1 MDILKYCSERICDS
15 PFDVRKHIA
24 PLVGA
29 ALVSGASTLLSNE
42 MNRANAQYSFNKQK
56 EYNNWLL
63 GHQTQEEVA
72 DARAAGL
79 NPAFMNGSQL
89 GAAPSPPSYDTPEF
103 ENPFDLSNL
112 MMFGKLAADTEMSKA
127 NASYMNEQAEGLRIE
142 NERRKAEDKE
152 VSDYLNENVTFDNVD
167 QYLKEHGELPSTII
181 ISSKGATGR
190 LSAKQRIKQYEAQ
203 IQDVS
208 INAVRNEF
216 ESMVTNAQIT
226 NPKVMAAIEDMPYRS
241 WVALVHQTANVMAS
255 TSNLEKEG
263 AILDIEKVTA
273 QLEQDIQR
281 DSNIYQY
288 IDKLFSGDFE
298 WKDLAK
304 VAVMM
309 FTGAFGKL
317 NFAPLGTRKTSSS
330 NTNSSNV
337 NSTSQS
343 TVNSTSRSRVDVY
356 PHSPR

>member
-1 MDILKYCSERICDS
+1 MVIFKYCSGRICDS
-15 PFDVRKHIA
+15 PFDSRKHIA

-29 ALVSGASTLLSNE
+29 ALISGASTLLSNE
-42 MNRANAQYSFNKQK
+42 MNRANAQYSFDKQK

-72 DARAAGL
+72 DLRKAGL

-89 GAAPSPPSYDTPEF
+89 GSAPSPPSYDTPEF

-112 MMFGKLAADTEMSKA
+112 MMFGKLSADTEMSRA
-127 NASYMNEQAEGLRIE
+127 NAQYMNEQAEGLRIE
-142 NERRKAEDKE
+142 NERKKAEDSE
-152 VSDYLNENVTFDNVD
+152 VSDYLNENVTFGDVD
-167 QYLKEHGELPSTII
+167 EYLKIHGELPSTITI
-181 ISSKGATGR
+181 GSKGATGR

-203 IQDVS
+203 VQDVS

-216 ESMVTNAQIT
+216 ESMVTNAQIS
-226 NPKVMAAIEDMPYRS
+226 NPKIMAAIEDMPYRS
-241 WVALVHQTANVMAS
+241 WVALVHQTANVMAN
-255 TSNLEKEG
+255 TSNLVKEG
-263 AILDIEKVTA
+263 ELLDIEKVTA

-288 IDKLFSGDFE
+288 VDKMFSGDFE

-330 NTNSSNV
+330 NTNSSSV

-343 TVNSTSRSRVDVY
+343 TVNSRSHSTVHVY
-356 PHSPR
+356 PHAP